1 MEDISAQLSTYM
13 PPITSKE
20 RMFVRAFN
28 GDVIYALKLAG
39 YTGEDTYLIDLGRKL
54 LMRYEI
60 QAAIKENI
68 AKGEKK
74 ESAILSKVERME
86 ILSGIA
92 RNADPYHTM
101 TKDDYGREVVKDPPT
116 ISERLKSIDILNK
129 MEGEYQSTVNVKH
142 EFTLQEMVLQSYKED
157 VTPIEAI
164 EAEYLEIRKAENS
177 APIEPEKTEQTE
189 ELFI

>member
-1 MEDISAQLSTYM
+1 M

-101 TKDDYGREVVKDPPT
+101 TKDDYGREVVKDPTT
-116 ISERLKSIDILNK
+116 ISERIKSIDTLNK
-129 MEGEYQSTVNVKH
+129 MDGEYQSTVNVKH
-142 EFTLQEMVLQSYKED
+142 EHTLHEMVLQSYKED
-157 VTPIEAI
+157 ITPVEVI
-164 EAEYLEIRKAENS
+164 EAEYLELRKAENS
-177 APIEPEKTEQTE
+177 APVATENSE

>member
-20 RMFVRAFN
+20 RMFVRTFN

-92 RNADPYHTM
+92 RNADPFFTM

-116 ISERLKSIDILNK
+116 ISERIKSIDILNK
-129 MEGEYQSTVNVKH
+129 MDGEYQSTVNVKH